1 MKIQVVKDKISF
13 LTLGAPRLAV
23 YVNFEVS
30 CHPTPPHLT
39 SPAPPQAAVGVRVC
53 DLQDMAVSF
62 CLKENLAT
70 RAKTNS
76 CYGCSGSLS

>member
-23 YVNFEVS
+23 YVNFAVS

-39 SPAPPQAAVGVRVC
+39 SPAPPQAGAVVRVC
-53 DLQDMAVSF
+53 DFEDMAV
-62 CLKENLAT
+62 CNHA
-70 RAKTNS
+70 N
-76 CYGCSGSLS
+76 GSSA